1 MNIQIDFENKI
12 KANFGERGKQWLS
25 VLATRMNHY
34 LMKWQLQLEGPV
46 DNLSYN
52 YVLKVRDRE
61 HTPLILKFG
70 MPGVDFTNEIRA
82 TKVYKGARFARLYQ
96 YDERD
101 GVMLLERL
109 EPGYMLS
116 EVESEEQVI
125 HHYIDIWKALRTPV
139 KTSFPSMKSWF
150 DELQVYLEKYSKDD
164 CLIPHTLV
172 KNAQCYA
179 QELFET
185 TAGEELLHGDL
196 HHYNILYDEERGWCA
211 IDPKGVIGDSY
222 FDFVAFLF
230 NELHMKEQP
239 QSLLKWRI
247 DTLCTVLQLDKSRLI
262 KAAIALLTLQ
272 TCWAIEDSDNW
283 SQMLQTVY
291 WLIALQDK
299 A

>member
-1 MNIQIDFENKI
+1 MNIPIDFERKI
-12 KANFGERGKQWLS
+12 EANFGERGKQWLS
-25 VLATRMNHY
+25 VLAARVEHY

-46 DNLSYN
+46 ESLSYN
-52 YVLKVRDRE
+52 YVLKVRDKE
-61 HTPLILKFG
+61 YTPLILKLG
-70 MPGVDFTNEIRA
+70 VPGADFTNEIRA
-82 TKVYKGARFARLYQ
+82 TKVYKGLRFARLYQ

-116 EVESEEQVI
+116 KVESEEQVI
-125 HHYIDIWKALRTPV
+125 HHYIEIWKALRRPV
-139 KTSFPSMKSWF
+139 KTSFPSIKGWF
-150 DELQVYLEKYSKDD
+150 DELQVYLEKYSSDD
-164 CLIPHTLV
+164 SLIPHTLI
-172 KNAQCYA
+172 KIAQCYA
-179 QELFET
+179 QEIFET
-185 TAGEELLHGDL
+185 SAGEELLHGDL
-196 HHYNILYDEERGWCA
+196 HHYNMLYGEERGWCA

-222 FDFVAFLF
+222 FECVSFLF

-247 DTLCTVLQLDKSRLI
+247 DTLCTALQLDRTRLI
-262 KAAIALLTLQ
+262 KATIALLTLQ

-299 A
+299 V